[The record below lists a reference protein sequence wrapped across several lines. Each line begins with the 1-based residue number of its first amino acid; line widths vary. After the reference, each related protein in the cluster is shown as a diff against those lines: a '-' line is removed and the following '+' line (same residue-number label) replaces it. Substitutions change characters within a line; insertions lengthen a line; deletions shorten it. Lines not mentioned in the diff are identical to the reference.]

1 MPDGRFIDI
10 CYHAPVTMK
19 FSTLATALLFAIV
32 TSIGFGAP
40 AHAKTLRYATQ
51 DEPQTLDPHSANLA
65 VANRLL
71 SNIYEGLVFRDKD
84 YKIVPWLA
92 TSWTQP
98 DAKTW
103 RFKLRPNVKFH
114 DGSAF
119 TADDVVFSIERALHP
134 LSQLKVAVQG
144 VERGRKVDDL
154 TVDLIMREPN
164 PVLLNHLVF
173 FRIVSKTWAEKNKAT
188 IPQNYKDKEETFS
201 SRNSNGTGP
210 FMLLE
215 RQPDVRTV
223 IVENKTWWNRNS
235 PERGNVS
242 RIELLPIQSRPTRL
256 AALISGE
263 VQFVN
268 DPPTQDV
275 PRLKA
280 NKDIKIVE
288 GQEARVQYLAF
299 DTSRDELL
307 YSDVKGKNPW
317 RDLRVRQAVAHAIDV
332 EAIKLK
338 SMRGLSVPTGTIIT
352 KFDQGF
358 SSDADKRLKYDL
370 VRARELLKEAGYP
383 NGFGVTLDCGNNAP
397 AADICPAVA
406 VMLNQIGIRVTA
418 NIMTIPNFFPK
429 LQRADTSFY
438 LLSWTSPTSD
448 ALYTLQSLVYTHG
461 GDGVANASGDNN
473 YGRYSNKDLDRL
485 IDQFKVE
492 PDMKKRDALIRDALL
507 LLNRELPIVPLH
519 RQIIP
524 WAMSAK
530 PGTDVTAIFPPNG
543 TPYFFRFKIQ

>member
-1 MPDGRFIDI
+1 MKL
-10 CYHAPVTMK
+10 HALVIAGI
-19 FSTLATALLFAIV
+19 ATVLSVAGV
-32 TSIGFGAP
+32 AP
-40 AHAKTLRYATQ
+40 SHAKTLRYATQ

-65 VANRLL
+65 VTNRLL

-114 DGSAF
+114 DGSPF
-119 TADDVVFSIERALHP
+119 TADDVVFSVERALHQF
-134 LSQLKVAVQG
+134 SQLKVSVQG
-144 VERGRKVDDL
+144 VERARKVDDL
-154 TVDLIMREPN
+154 TVDFIMREPN

-173 FRIVSKTWAEKNKAT
+173 FRIMSKTWAEKNKAT
-188 IPQNYKDKEETFS
+188 IPQNYRDKEETFS
-201 SRNSNGTGP
+201 SRNANGTGP

-215 RQPDVRTV
+215 RQPDVRTI
-223 IVENKTWWNRNS
+223 IVENKNWWNRNS

-242 RIELLPIQSRPTRL
+242 RVELLPITSRPTRL
-256 AALISGE
+256 AALVSGE

-268 DPPTQDV
+268 DPPTQDI
-275 PRLKA
+275 PRLKS
-280 NKDIKIVE
+280 NSNIKVVE

-317 RDLRVRQAVAHAIDV
+317 KDIRVRQAVAHAIDV

-338 SMRGLSVPTGTIIT
+338 SMRGLSVPTGTIMT
-352 KFDQGF
+352 KFDQGY
-358 SSDADKRLKYDL
+358 SVDADKRLKFDPA
-370 VRARELLKEAGYP
+370 RARELLKEAGYP

-397 AADICPAVA
+397 ASDICPAVTA
-406 VMLNQIGIRVTA
+406 MLNQVGIRVTA
-418 NIMTIPNFFPK
+418 NIMPVSNFFPK

-448 ALYTLQSLVYTHG
+448 SLYTLQSLLYTHAG
-461 GDGVANASGDNN
+461 GSGAGASAGDNN
-473 YGRYSNKDLDRL
+473 YSRYSNKELDRL

-492 PDMKKRDALIRDALL
+492 TDMKKRDALIRDALL
-507 LLNRELPIVPLH
+507 LINRELPVVPLH

-524 WAMSAK
+524 WAMRSN
-530 PGTDVTAIFPPNG
+530 VTAVFPPNG